1 MEEEKRIV
9 VKVEGMRCSMCEAHV
24 NDAIRKVPG
33 VKRVKASVSKGEAHI
48 IASSDI
54 DLTALKDAIAK
65 EGYGVGELISEPYQ
79 KKGFFARLFY

>member
-1 MEEEKRIV
+1 MENEIKIV
-9 VKVEGMRCSMCEAHV
+9 VRVEGMRCSMCEAHV

-33 VKRVKASVSKGEAHI
+33 VKRVKASATKGEAHI

-54 DLTALKDAIAK
+54 DLATIKEAITK
-65 EGYGVGELISEPYQ
+65 EGYGVMGMKSEPYQ